1 VKIVSVKAG
10 LPAPELKVSEWV
22 QGGPITLKDY
32 QGKVIV
38 VEVFQVNCPGC
49 FIYGIPEAIDT
60 FQKYKNNDVVVLG
73 LATAFEDFDK
83 NTLENL
89 KLLLKENKVIGE
101 TLTTLTYQNKLL
113 NEGKLSYSIPFPVGM
128 DMLVK
133 EKLPIEEKR
142 IMEFVNANVPDFD
155 LYHQKDKEQIISRV
169 KSYLETKPYSPLTFE
184 EYSLRGTP
192 STMFIDKK
200 GILRETTF
208 GSTGLMATTVEKLL
222 SE

>member
-1 VKIVSVKAG
+1 MTIKAG
-10 LPAPELKVSEWV
+10 SPAPELKVSEWV
-22 QGGPITLKDY
+22 QGGPISLKDY

-60 FQKYKNNDVVVLG
+60 YQKYKNNGVVVLG

-89 KLLLKENKVIGE
+89 KLLLQESKVIGE
-101 TLTTLTYQNKLL
+101 TLTTLSYQNKLL
-113 NEGKLSYSIPFPVGM
+113 NEGKLSYNIPFPVGM
-128 DMLVK
+128 DMLLK
-133 EKLPIEEKR
+133 ERLPIEGKR
-142 IMEFVNANVPDFD
+142 IMEFVNANVLDFE
-155 LYHQKDKEQIISRV
+155 LYHQKDKDQIISRV
-169 KSYLETKPYSPLTFE
+169 KSYLETKPYSPVTFE
-184 EYSLRGTP
+184 EYSLKGTP
-192 STMFIDKK
+192 STIFIDKK
-200 GILRETTF
+200 GILRESAF

>member
-1 VKIVSVKAG
+1 MTVKAG
-10 LPAPELKVSEWV
+10 SPAPELKVSEWV

-60 FQKYKNNDVVVLG
+60 YQKYKNNDVVVLG

-89 KLLLKENKVIGE
+89 KLLLQESKVIGE
-101 TLTTLTYQNKLL
+101 TLTTLSYQNKLL
-113 NEGKLSYSIPFPVGM
+113 NEGKLSYNIPFPVGM
-128 DMLVK
+128 DMLLK
-133 EKLPIEEKR
+133 ERVPIEGKR
-142 IMEFVNANVPDFD
+142 IMEFVNANVLDFE
-155 LYHQKDKEQIISRV
+155 LYHQKDKDQIISRV
-169 KSYLETKPYSPLTFE
+169 KSYLETKPYSPVTFE
-184 EYSLRGTP
+184 EYSLKGTP
-192 STMFIDKK
+192 STIFIDKK
-200 GILRETTF
+200 GIFRESAF

>member
-1 VKIVSVKAG
+1 MNFVTVKTGSA
-10 LPAPELKVSEWV
+10 APDLQVSEWV
-22 QGGPITLKDY
+22 QGGPINLKDY
-32 QGKVIV
+32 QGKVVV

-49 FIYGIPEAIDT
+49 FIYGIPEAIDNYN
-60 FQKYKNNDVVVLG
+60 KYKNDGVIILG

-83 NTLENL
+83 NTIENL
-89 KLLLKENKVIGE
+89 RLLLNEKKVIGE
-101 TLTTLTYQNKLL
+101 TLTTLTYQSKLL
-113 NEGKLSYSIPFPVGM
+113 DEGMLTYSIPFPVGM
-128 DMLVK
+128 DKLLK
-133 EKLPIEEKR
+133 EKLPIDEKK
-142 IMEFVNANVPDFD
+142 IMEVVNANIPDFD

-192 STMFIDKK
+192 STIFIDKK

-208 GSTGLMATTVEKLL
+208 GSTGLMSATIEKLL

>member
-1 VKIVSVKAG
+1 MTVKTGS
-10 LPAPELKVSEWV
+10 PAPELQVSEWV
-22 QGGPITLKDY
+22 QGGPINLKDY
-32 QGKVIV
+32 QGKVVV

-49 FIYGIPEAIDT
+49 FVYGIPEAIDNYN
-60 FQKYKNNDVVVLG
+60 KYKNNGVEVVG

-83 NTLENL
+83 NTIENL
-89 KLLLKENKVIGE
+89 KLLLNEKKVIGE
-101 TLTTLTYQNKLL
+101 TLTTLTYQSKLL
-113 NEGKLSYSIPFPVGM
+113 DEGMLTYNIPFPVGM
-128 DMLVK
+128 DKLEK
-133 EKLPIEEKR
+133 EKLPINEKR
-142 IMEFVNANVPDFD
+142 IMEVVNANVPDFD

-192 STMFIDKK
+192 STIFIDKK

-208 GSTGLMATTVEKLL
+208 GSTGLMGSTIEKLL

>member
-1 VKIVSVKAG
+1 MTVKAG
-10 LPAPELKVSEWV
+10 SPAPELKVSEWV
-22 QGGPITLKDY
+22 QGGPISLKDY

-60 FQKYKNNDVVVLG
+60 YQKYKNNGVVVLG

-89 KLLLKENKVIGE
+89 KLLLQESKVIGE
-101 TLTTLTYQNKLL
+101 TLTTLSYQNKLL
-113 NEGKLSYSIPFPVGM
+113 NEGKLSYNIPFPVGM
-128 DMLVK
+128 DMLLK
-133 EKLPIEEKR
+133 ERLPIEGKR
-142 IMEFVNANVPDFD
+142 IMEFVNANVLDFE
-155 LYHQKDKEQIISRV
+155 LYHQKDKDQIISRV
-169 KSYLETKPYSPLTFE
+169 KSYLETKPYSPVTFE
-184 EYSLRGTP
+184 EYALKGTP
-192 STMFIDKK
+192 STIFIDKK
-200 GILRETTF
+200 GILRESAF

>member
-1 VKIVSVKAG
+1 VTVKAG
-10 LPAPELKVSEWV
+10 SPAPELKVSEWV
-22 QGGPITLKDY
+22 QGGPISLKDY

-60 FQKYKNNDVVVLG
+60 YQKYKNNGVVVLG

-89 KLLLKENKVIGE
+89 KLLLQESKVIGE
-101 TLTTLTYQNKLL
+101 TLTTLSYQNKLL
-113 NEGKLSYSIPFPVGM
+113 NEGKLSYNIPFPVGM
-128 DMLVK
+128 DMLLK
-133 EKLPIEEKR
+133 ERLPIEGKR
-142 IMEFVNANVPDFD
+142 IMEFVNANVLDFD
-155 LYHQKDKEQIISRV
+155 LYHQKDKDQIISRV
-169 KSYLETKPYSPLTFE
+169 KSYLETKPYSPVTFE
-184 EYSLRGTP
+184 EYSLKGTP
-192 STMFIDKK
+192 STIFIDKK
-200 GILRETTF
+200 GILRESAF

>member
-1 VKIVSVKAG
+1 MKFVTVKAG

-22 QGGPITLKDY
+22 QGGPINLKDY
-32 QGKVIV
+32 RGKVVV

-101 TLTTLTYQNKLL
+101 TLTTLTYQSKLL

-133 EKLPIEEKR
+133 EILPIEEKR

-155 LYHQKDKEQIISRV
+155 LYHKKDKEQIISRV

-192 STMFIDKK
+192 SSMFIDKK

>member
-1 VKIVSVKAG
+1 MKFVTVKAG

-22 QGGPITLKDY
+22 QGGPINLKDY
-32 QGKVIV
+32 QGKVVV

-60 FQKYKNNDVVVLG
+60 FQKYKKNDVIVLG

-101 TLTTLTYQNKLL
+101 TLTTLTYQSKLL

-192 STMFIDKK
+192 SSMFIDKK

>member
-1 VKIVSVKAG
+1 MKFVSVKAG

-155 LYHQKDKEQIISRV
+155 LYHQKDKEQITSRV

>member
-1 VKIVSVKAG
+1 MKFVSVKAG

-83 NTLENL
+83 NTLKNL

-101 TLTTLTYQNKLL
+101 TLTALTYQSKLL

-192 STMFIDKK
+192 SSMFIDKK

>member
-1 VKIVSVKAG
+1 VNFVTVKAG
-10 LPAPELKVSEWV
+10 SPAPELKVSEWI
-22 QGGPITLKDY
+22 QGGPSSLKDY
-32 QGKVIV
+32 QGNVVV

-60 FQKYKNNDVVVLG
+60 YQKYKNNGVVVLG

-83 NTLENL
+83 NTVENL
-89 KLLLKENKVIGE
+89 RLLLKENKVIGE
-101 TLTTLTYQNKLL
+101 TLTTLTYQSKLL
-113 NEGKLSYSIPFPVGM
+113 NEGRLSYYIPFPVGM

-133 EKLPIEEKR
+133 EKLPIEDKR
-142 IMEFVNANVPDFD
+142 IMEFVNANVPDFE

-184 EYSLRGTP
+184 EYSLKGTP
-192 STMFIDKK
+192 STIFIDKK

-208 GSTGLMATTVEKLL
+208 GSTGLIGSTVEKLL

>member
-1 VKIVSVKAG
+1 MTVKAG
-10 LPAPELKVSEWV
+10 LPAPDLKVSEWV
-22 QGGPITLKDY
+22 QGGPVNLKDY
-32 QGKVIV
+32 RGKVIV

-49 FIYGIPEAIDT
+49 FIYGLPEAIDT

-101 TLTTLTYQNKLL
+101 TLTTLTYQSKLL
-113 NEGKLSYSIPFPVGM
+113 NEGKLSYNIPFPVGM

-192 STMFIDKK
+192 SSMFIDKK

>member
-1 VKIVSVKAG
+1 MTVKAG
-10 LPAPELKVSEWV
+10 SPAPELKVSEWV
-22 QGGPITLKDY
+22 QGGPISLNDS

-60 FQKYKNNDVVVLG
+60 YQKYKNNDVVVLG

-89 KLLLKENKVIGE
+89 KLLLQESKVIGE
-101 TLTTLTYQNKLL
+101 TLTTLSYQNKLL
-113 NEGKLSYSIPFPVGM
+113 NEGKLSYNIPFPVGM
-128 DMLVK
+128 DMLLK
-133 EKLPIEEKR
+133 ESLPVEGKR
-142 IMEFVNANVPDFD
+142 IMEFVNANVLDFE
-155 LYHQKDKEQIISRV
+155 LYHQKDKDQIISRV
-169 KSYLETKPYSPLTFE
+169 KSYLETKPYSPVTFE
-184 EYSLRGTP
+184 EYSLKGTP
-192 STMFIDKK
+192 STIFIDKK
-200 GILRETTF
+200 GIFRESAF

>member
-1 VKIVSVKAG
+1 MKFVTVKTG
-10 LPAPELKVSEWV
+10 LPAPDLKVSEWV
-22 QGGPITLKDY
+22 QGGPISLKDY
-32 QGKVIV
+32 QGKVVV

-49 FIYGIPEAIDT
+49 FIYGLPEAIDT
-60 FQKYKNNDVVVLG
+60 FQKYKNNEVVVLG

-101 TLTTLTYQNKLL
+101 TLTTLTYQSKLL
-113 NEGKLSYSIPFPVGM
+113 NEGKLSYNIPFPVGM

-133 EKLPIEEKR
+133 EKFPIEEKR
-142 IMEFVNANVPDFD
+142 IMEFVKANVPDFD

-192 STMFIDKK
+192 SSMFIDKK

>member
-1 VKIVSVKAG
+1 VNFVTVKAG
-10 LPAPELKVSEWV
+10 SLAPELKVSEWV
-22 QGGPITLKDY
+22 QGGASNLKEY
-32 QGKVIV
+32 QGNVVV

-60 FQKYKNNDVVVLG
+60 YQKYKNNGVVVLG

-83 NTLENL
+83 NTVENL
-89 KLLLKENKVIGE
+89 RLLLKENKVIGE
-101 TLTTLTYQNKLL
+101 TLTTLTYQSKLL
-113 NEGKLSYSIPFPVGM
+113 NEGRLSYNIPFPVGM

-133 EKLPIEEKR
+133 EKLPIEDKR
-142 IMEFVNANVPDFD
+142 IMEFVNANVPDFE
-155 LYHQKDKEQIISRV
+155 LYHQKDKEQIISRI

-184 EYSLRGTP
+184 EYSLKGTP
-192 STMFIDKK
+192 STIFIDKK

-208 GSTGLMATTVEKLL
+208 GSTGLIGSTVEKLL

>member
-1 VKIVSVKAG
+1 MTVKAG
-10 LPAPELKVSEWV
+10 SPAPELKVSEWV
-22 QGGPITLKDY
+22 QGGPISLKDY

-60 FQKYKNNDVVVLG
+60 YQKYKSNGVVVLG

-89 KLLLKENKVIGE
+89 KLLLQESKVIGE
-101 TLTTLTYQNKLL
+101 TLTTLSYQNKLL
-113 NEGKLSYSIPFPVGM
+113 NEGKLSYNIPFPVGM
-128 DMLVK
+128 DMLLK
-133 EKLPIEEKR
+133 ERLPIEGKR
-142 IMEFVNANVPDFD
+142 IMEFVNANVLDFD
-155 LYHQKDKEQIISRV
+155 LYHQKDKDQIISRV
-169 KSYLETKPYSPLTFE
+169 KSYLETKPYSPVTFE
-184 EYSLRGTP
+184 EYSLKGTP
-192 STMFIDKK
+192 STIFIDKK
-200 GILRETTF
+200 GILRETAF

>member
-1 VKIVSVKAG
+1 MTVKAG
-10 LPAPELKVSEWV
+10 SPAPELKVSEWV
-22 QGGPITLKDY
+22 QGGPISLKDY

-60 FQKYKNNDVVVLG
+60 YQKYKNKGVVVLG

-89 KLLLKENKVIGE
+89 KLLLQESKVIGE
-101 TLTTLTYQNKLL
+101 TLTTLSYQNKLL
-113 NEGKLSYSIPFPVGM
+113 NKGKLSYNIPFPVGM
-128 DMLVK
+128 DMLLK
-133 EKLPIEEKR
+133 ERLPIEGKR
-142 IMEFVNANVPDFD
+142 IMEFVNANVLDFE
-155 LYHQKDKEQIISRV
+155 LYHQKDKDQIISRV
-169 KSYLETKPYSPLTFE
+169 KSYLETKPYSPVTFE
-184 EYSLRGTP
+184 EYSLKGTP
-192 STMFIDKK
+192 STIFIDKK
-200 GILRETTF
+200 GILRESAF

>member
-1 VKIVSVKAG
+1 MTVKAG
-10 LPAPELKVSEWV
+10 SPAPELKVSEWV
-22 QGGPITLKDY
+22 QGGPISLKDY

-60 FQKYKNNDVVVLG
+60 YQKYKNNGVVVLG

-89 KLLLKENKVIGE
+89 KLLLQESKVIGE
-101 TLTTLTYQNKLL
+101 TLTTLSYQNKLL
-113 NEGKLSYSIPFPVGM
+113 NEGRLSYNIPFPVGM
-128 DMLVK
+128 DMLLK
-133 EKLPIEEKR
+133 ERLPIEGKR
-142 IMEFVNANVPDFD
+142 IMEFVNANVLDFD
-155 LYHQKDKEQIISRV
+155 LYHQKDKDQIISRV
-169 KSYLETKPYSPLTFE
+169 KSYLETKPYSAVTFE
-184 EYSLRGTP
+184 EYSLKGTP
-192 STMFIDKK
+192 STIFIDKK
-200 GILRETTF
+200 GILRESAF

>member
-1 VKIVSVKAG
+1 MKFVSVKAG

-89 KLLLKENKVIGE
+89 KLLLKEKKVIGE
-101 TLTTLTYQNKLL
+101 TLTTLTYQSKLL

-192 STMFIDKK
+192 SSMFIDKK

>member
-1 VKIVSVKAG
+1 MKFVTVKAG
-10 LPAPELKVSEWV
+10 LPAPDLKVSEWV
-22 QGGPITLKDY
+22 QGGPINLKDY
-32 QGKVIV
+32 RGKVVV

-73 LATAFEDFDK
+73 LATAFEDFEK

>member
-1 VKIVSVKAG
+1 MNFVTVKAG
-10 LPAPELKVSEWV
+10 SLAPELKVSEWV
-22 QGGPITLKDY
+22 QGGASNLKEY
-32 QGKVIV
+32 QGNVVV

-60 FQKYKNNDVVVLG
+60 YQKYKNNGVVVLG

-83 NTLENL
+83 NTVENL
-89 KLLLKENKVIGE
+89 RLLLKENKVIGE
-101 TLTTLTYQNKLL
+101 TLTTLTYQSKLL
-113 NEGKLSYSIPFPVGM
+113 NEGRLSYNIPFPVGM

-133 EKLPIEEKR
+133 EKLPIEDKR
-142 IMEFVNANVPDFD
+142 IMEFVNANVPDFE
-155 LYHQKDKEQIISRV
+155 LYHQKDKEQIISRI

-184 EYSLRGTP
+184 EYLLKGTP
-192 STMFIDKK
+192 STIFIDKN

-208 GSTGLMATTVEKLL
+208 GSTGLIGSTVEKLL

>member
-1 VKIVSVKAG
+1 MKFVSVKAG

-89 KLLLKENKVIGE
+89 KLLLKEKKVIGE
-101 TLTTLTYQNKLL
+101 TLTTLTYQSKLL

-169 KSYLETKPYSPLTFE
+169 KSYIETKPYSPLTFE

-192 STMFIDKK
+192 SSMFIDKK

>member
-1 VKIVSVKAG
+1 MKFVTVKAG

-22 QGGPITLKDY
+22 QGGPINLKDY
-32 QGKVIV
+32 QGKVVV

-60 FQKYKNNDVVVLG
+60 FQKYKNNDVIVLG

-83 NTLENL
+83 NTLDNL

-101 TLTTLTYQNKLL
+101 TLTTLTYQSKLL

-192 STMFIDKK
+192 SSMFIDKK